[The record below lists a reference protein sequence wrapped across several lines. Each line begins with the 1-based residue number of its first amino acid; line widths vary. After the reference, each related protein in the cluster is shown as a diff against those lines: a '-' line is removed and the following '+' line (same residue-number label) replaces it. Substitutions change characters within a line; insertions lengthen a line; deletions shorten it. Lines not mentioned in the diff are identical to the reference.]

1 MKMISTRVGPY
12 FLVLYTVS
20 INYVVKSSDLHL
32 SASWHMKYTVLI
44 GDIDCS
50 SVKEQ
55 LDVL

>member
-1 MKMISTRVGPY
+1 MKMISTN
-12 FLVLYTVS
+12 FLLVLYSVS
-20 INYVVKSSDLHL
+20 INYVVKSFDLHP
-32 SASWHMKYTVLI
+32 SASWHMKYIVLI